1 MSTSPGTSPNQ
12 ARNSRFAAGN
22 DKMGSAPAS
31 SISRLTDQI
40 HRPVLASAL
49 RIFILSASRGTFRD
63 RGTGPRAKGASGQGC
78 DGVRGQFGQTGQD
91 QAGRGKGIWV
101 GRILRVRDGDDVQA
115 RGRR

>member
-40 HRPVLASAL
+40 HRPVLVSAL
-49 RIFILSASRGTFRD
+49 RTLLLSAAAGLARD
-63 RGTGPRAKGASGQGC
+63 RATAPGSGSDLPVEVTGP
-78 DGVRGQFGQTGQD
+78 T
-91 QAGRGKGIWV
+91 
-101 GRILRVRDGDDVQA
+101 
-115 RGRR
+115 